1 MKSNLMKTEL
11 SRRMALK
18 LAAASAVTDMAVLA
32 PGAHST
38 VSAASPDPWS
48 QANDRT
54 WLGGEF
60 WANPMEDWC
69 IREGEAECLSM
80 GGNRNIQSL
89 THQLTDP
96 AGAFTMSVIVRRIF
110 EGTTD
115 GGAGFRIGDR
125 SEIKEYRS
133 SCFAS
138 NGLRAGVIDR
148 VLVLGLKSVELA
160 DTADMKNLR
169 LQVSGRPSG
178 GQMNIELEALSPDT
192 GDSFGKLTHSLP
204 AAELMGNVA
213 LVSNYTGSDA
223 RPDIDS
229 KAGSLYRFSQWQV
242 SGNALSVRPRQAFG
256 PLLWSMYS
264 LSDSRTHEGYV
275 LKISALTGPM
285 GKDDSH
291 VVELEVNRGGKWKSL
306 GAAALDMDA
315 WVATFRIPN
324 WNEKVATPYR
334 LTYREKS
341 RDGRVTPSEWAGT
354 IQPNPTGRPLRM
366 AALTCQNDYAFPYEP
381 VARNV
386 AQLKPDIVF
395 FSGDQIYES
404 HGGYGYIRTPSD
416 LAITCYLRKF
426 YQFGWAFREV
436 MANNPTLC
444 LPDDHDVLQGNLWGE
459 NGAAVLHP
467 YLDPGTSSLGG
478 YVEPARMV
486 NVVHKTNVSHLPDPY
501 DPTPSLQGISA
512 YYCDMVYGDVGFAIV
527 ADRQWKSG
535 PETVGA
541 AVGETGQGEDPLY
554 VNPDFDRPGLTLLG
568 ERQETFLKQWSS
580 DWRGHRLKAVLSQT
594 VFAGLS
600 THQPVPNRYLK
611 LDFDSAGWPHT
622 PRDRAVDIIRPAM
635 ALHICGDTHLSTL
648 SQYGVNKQ
656 RDSSWAFCTPAIA
669 VGWPRWWNPDTV
681 PLPYANRPKHG
692 LPNTGEYLDSFG
704 NKAYVYAVGNP
715 VVGTSPNRYLK
726 ADQKGS
732 GFGFITFDTQ
742 KLTYT
747 MDAYRFLV
755 DLADGKP
762 DNQYPGWP
770 VTIHQSENRGDNRL
784 A

>member
-1 MKSNLMKTEL
+1 MKTKL
-11 SRRMALK
+11 TRRSALK
-18 LAAASAVTDMAVLA
+18 LAAVGAVADMGMRATFANAADSGEFGAV
-32 PGAHST
+32 
-38 VSAASPDPWS
+38 DPWS
-48 QANDRT
+48 QTHDRV
-54 WLGGEF
+54 WLGGKF

-69 IREGEAECLSM
+69 IRDGEAECLTI
-80 GGNRNIQSL
+80 GGNRNIQAL
-89 THQLTDP
+89 THQLTNP
-96 AGAFTMSVIVRRIF
+96 AGAFSMSVIVRRIA
-110 EGTTD
+110 EGTID
-115 GGAGFRIGDR
+115 GGAGFRIGDH

-133 SCFAS
+133 NCFAS

-148 VLVLGLKSVELA
+148 VLVLGLKSIVLA
-160 DTADMKNLR
+160 NAADMKNLR
-169 LQVSGRPSG
+169 LQLSGKPSG
-178 GQMNIELEALSPDT
+178 GQMNLELEALSPDT
-192 GDSFGKLTHSLP
+192 GASLGKLTQSLP
-204 AAELMGNVA
+204 AGDLMGNVA
-213 LVSNYTGSDA
+213 LVSNYSASDA
-223 RPDIDS
+223 RPDVDS
-229 KAGSLYRFSQWQV
+229 RAGSYYRFSQWQM
-242 SGNALSVRPRQAFG
+242 SGDAFSVRPNQAFG

-264 LSDSRTHEGYV
+264 LSDSRTKDGFV

-285 GKDDSH
+285 GADDNQ
-291 VVELEVNRGGKWKSL
+291 VVELEVQRGGKWKSL
-306 GAAALDMDA
+306 GEAKLDTDA

-334 LTYREKS
+334 LTYREKH
-341 RDGRVTPSEWAGT
+341 RDGSETPSVWTGT
-354 IQPNPTGRPLRM
+354 IQANPVGRPLRM
-366 AALTCQNDYAFPYEP
+366 AALTCQNGYAFPYEP

-395 FSGDQIYES
+395 FSGDQIYEEN
-404 HGGYGYIRTPSD
+404 GGYGYIRNPAEP
-416 LAITCYLRKF
+416 AITCYLRKF
-426 YQFGWAFREV
+426 YQFGWSFREV
-436 MANNPTLC
+436 MNDNPTLC

-459 NGAAVLHP
+459 GGAAVLHP
-467 YLDPGTSSLGG
+467 DLDPGTSSLGG

-501 DPTPSLQGISA
+501 DSTPSLQGISA
-512 YYCDMVYGDVGFAIV
+512 YYCDMVYGDVGFAIL

-535 PETVGA
+535 PETVDA

-554 VNPDFDRPGLTLLG
+554 INPDFDKPGLSLLG
-568 ERQETFLKQWSS
+568 ERQEAFLKQWVS
-580 DWRGHRLKAVLSQT
+580 DWRGHKLKSVLSQT

-622 PRDRAVDIIRPAM
+622 PRDHAVEIIRPAM

-648 SQYGVNKQ
+648 SQYGVEKQ

-715 VVGTSPNRYLK
+715 VVGTSPNRYLR

-732 GFGFITFDTQ
+732 GFGFVTFDTQ

-747 MDAYRFLV
+747 MDSYRFLV
-755 DLADGKP
+755 DLADGKS
-762 DNQYPGWP
+762 DNQFPGWP
-770 VTIHQSENRGDNRL
+770 VTIHQSENRGENQL
-784 A
+784 T